1 MSTSLPP
8 DQRTGA
14 IDVALLSRVADR
26 IYWAARYLERAEDIS
41 RLVQS
46 FQHVFADLPLSADH
60 GRERWAPLMVVSGD
74 PEAAAHGADEHDV
87 VRFLVT
93 DRARQGSVVASVA
106 AARENLRTT
115 REVLPREAWYA
126 LNNLSLF
133 VDREAERALERRFRD
148 RFLTRVIDDSRR
160 LDGILNSTM
169 TRDAAY
175 EMWRLGRY
183 LERAD
188 MTTRVVGVRAATLMQ
203 LVPDGRPEYD
213 EVQWM
218 GVLRSLSAL
227 QMYQRSSAGSIN
239 GVDVVRFLL
248 YDRRFPRSV
257 AAALDEIDQSL
268 VRMHR
273 GDVVRETVDDAR
285 SVLRGTTPSA
295 VDGSNLD
302 QAMERVQV
310 ALATIDAAI
319 ARRYL
324 RLGDD
329 GPSETGIASGDDD

>member
-1 MSTSLPP
+1 M
-8 DQRTGA
+8 
-14 IDVALLSRVADR
+14 ALLSRVADR
-26 IYWAARYLERAEDIS
+26 IYWAARYLERAEDTS

-60 GRERWAPLMVVSGD
+60 GRERWTPLLVVSGD
-74 PEAAAHGADEHDV
+74 PDAAAHGADEHEV

-115 REVLPREAWYA
+115 REVLPREAWQA
-126 LNNLSLF
+126 LNDLSLF
-133 VDREAERALERRFRD
+133 VDRDAERAVERRFRE

-160 LDGILNSTM
+160 LDGIINSTM

-175 EMWRLGRY
+175 EMWRLGRF

-227 QMYQRSSAGSIN
+227 QMYQRSTSSSIS

-257 AAALDEIDQSL
+257 AAALDEVDASL
-268 VRMHR
+268 ARLPR
-273 GDVVRETVDDAR
+273 GDVVREEVAEAR
-285 SVLRGTTPSA
+285 RVLRSTTPSA

-302 QAMERVQV
+302 LAMDRVQV
-310 ALATIDAAI
+310 ALAVIDTAI
-319 ARRYL
+319 THRYL
-324 RLGDD
+324 LPAGDD
-329 GPSETGIASGDDD
+329 